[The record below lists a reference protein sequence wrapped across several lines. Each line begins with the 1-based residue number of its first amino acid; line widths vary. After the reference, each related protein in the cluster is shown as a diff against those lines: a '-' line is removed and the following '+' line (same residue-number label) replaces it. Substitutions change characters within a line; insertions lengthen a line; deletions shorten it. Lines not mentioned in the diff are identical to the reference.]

1 MRRQEE
7 RVAQQP
13 EATVIMK
20 AQILDTKDQDRV
32 TAGVPFVEALARRM
46 AASMPHSIDLGDLVQ
61 DGMIGL
67 IDASHRFDES
77 RGIKFETFAERRV
90 RGAMIDAL
98 RRDAWPRGIRRVRRE
113 LEAAREKLRHE
124 LGSEPSLADL
134 AQHMGSDE
142 ARLGRTIVRINTIE
156 STSPLATAESVNG
169 ANLPPM
175 MVPAEMPSP
184 DKACERGEVATR
196 VRDAI
201 KALPWRERKVIGLY
215 YYGDVTMKKI
225 GNEIGVNESRVS
237 QLHARAVQRLR
248 KMLGPDL
255 QPEQVASVMRVA
267 GRPTTGRPV
276 LKMAK
281 AQLSGG
287 VRPARGR
294 KAGRTLAAAS
304 STPMPIAAAH
314 S

>member
-1 MRRQEE
+1 
-7 RVAQQP
+7 
-13 EATVIMK
+13 
-20 AQILDTKDQDRV
+20 
-32 TAGVPFVEALARRM
+32 
-46 AASMPHSIDLGDLVQ
+46 
-61 DGMIGL
+61 
-67 IDASHRFDES
+67 
-77 RGIKFETFAERRV
+77 
-90 RGAMIDAL
+90 
-98 RRDAWPRGIRRVRRE
+98 
-113 LEAAREKLRHE
+113 
-124 LGSEPSLADL
+124 
-134 AQHMGSDE
+134 MGSDE

-169 ANLPPM
+169 ANLPPV

-267 GRPTTGRPV
+267 GRPTTSRPV

-314 S
+314 A